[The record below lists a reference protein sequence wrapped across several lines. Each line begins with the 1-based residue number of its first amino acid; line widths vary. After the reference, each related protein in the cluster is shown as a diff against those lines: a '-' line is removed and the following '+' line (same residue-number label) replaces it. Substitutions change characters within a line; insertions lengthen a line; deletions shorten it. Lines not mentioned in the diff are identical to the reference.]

1 MIQTNEYEKSAHGSV
16 DAYLK
21 NYSVSK
27 YELLNQETFLI
38 EEQIYTNFASVL
50 VNG

>member
-1 MIQTNEYEKSAHGSV
+1 MLYEKSVRGSV
-16 DAYLK
+16 DVYLK

-27 YELLNQETFLI
+27 YELLQSENILN